1 MTAVALPDMKLP
13 DMKLPDMKLP
23 DISVSGLSMPE
34 LSMPDLDRLRLTE
47 LRDRISP
54 RPRRWPRVVLGIG
67 LVAIIGSGVM
77 ALIRSGALATAG
89 DRIRL
94 SLRRW
99 APTPSSQDARTEA
112 GWEPVTVHP
121 EPDADA
127 WAPVE
132 APVEALR

>member
-1 MTAVALPDMKLP
+1 MTAVALPDIKLP
-13 DMKLPDMKLP
+13 DVKLP
-23 DISVSGLSMPE
+23 DISMSGLSIPE
-34 LSMPDLDRLRLTE
+34 LSMPDLDRRRLTE
-47 LRDRISP
+47 LRDRIAP

-67 LVAIIGSGVM
+67 LAAMIGSGLV

-99 APTPSSQDARTEA
+99 AAPAPSSQGARTEA

-121 EPDADA
+121 EPAGDV

-132 APVEALR
+132 APAEALR